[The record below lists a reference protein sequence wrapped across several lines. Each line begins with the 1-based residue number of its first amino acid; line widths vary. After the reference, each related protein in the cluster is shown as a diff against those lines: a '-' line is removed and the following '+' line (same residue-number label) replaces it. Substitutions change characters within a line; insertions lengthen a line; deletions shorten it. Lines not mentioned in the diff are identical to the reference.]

1 VLQVLHVNMYLGT
14 AQFLD
19 SIPSS
24 SVSLIHFN
32 HSFLWGYE
40 SLKKIT
46 RFPAAHKPELEKF
59 AVLGASIRKI
69 AQRYSSRHPG
79 SKTRVQTNL
88 NLNESEIRDFEN
100 GEILSYKAK
109 LQEAL
114 GNHVDLE
121 LIFDSLMVRSDPDAG
136 TYRLHAVPIP

>member
-1 VLQVLHVNMYLGT
+1 MYLDT

-32 HSFLWGYE
+32 YPFLWGYA
-40 SLKKIT
+40 SLKEFT
-46 RFPAAHKPELEKF
+46 RLSAVDKYELAEF

-69 AQRYSSRHPG
+69 AQRYSNRHPG
-79 SKTRVQTNL
+79 SKTRVRTNL
-88 NLNESEIRDFEN
+88 ILEELEIRDFEN
-100 GEILSYKAK
+100 GEIPSYKAG

-114 GNHVDLE
+114 GNHVDFE
-121 LIFDSLMVRSDPDAG
+121 LILESFVD
-136 TYRLHAVPIP
+136 